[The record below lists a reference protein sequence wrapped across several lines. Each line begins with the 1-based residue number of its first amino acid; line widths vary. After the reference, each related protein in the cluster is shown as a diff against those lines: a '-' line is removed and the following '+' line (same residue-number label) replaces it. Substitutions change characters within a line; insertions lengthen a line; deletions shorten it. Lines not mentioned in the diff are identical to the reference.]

1 MAAGNRLAT
10 ACLPGWSSPLRRE
23 PGRLGSPASRGVG
36 GQLGEIGG
44 SPAVYFGD
52 QVGVVA
58 QGGSSAAAVAEAGGS
73 VAQVDPAGQQL
84 AGGVVA
90 QGLDVE
96 ADPGAFGHLG
106 HLVCHPVR
114 VPGREAERI
123 AGENIGGGREFDMSG
138 VQERLDLLLALGEN
152 GGSDR
157 VDGEIAVLVS
167 L

>member
-52 QVGVVA
+52 RVGVVA
-58 QGGSSAAAVAEAGGS
+58 QGGSSAAAVAEAGGI
-73 VAQVDPAGQQL
+73 
-84 AGGVVA
+84 VA

-123 AGENIGGGREFDMSG
+123 AGENIGGGRELDMSG

-157 VDGEIAVLVS
+157 VDGEIAVLVG